1 MNDHLFPVLS
11 NLSVKVEVLGASK
24 ALPESLNYRNALF
37 PIKVID
43 IDELRIAQ
51 QSQIVGDSL
60 QSIVLTGA

>member
-24 ALPESLNYRNALF
+24 ALPESLNNRNALF